1 MNVSQGLNLITIWVR
16 KNLIL
21 IGVTAFI
28 VAYGI
33 LGYIPPHYNWFEVQR
48 NILAAGILLLGA
60 AAILIGLIN
69 QITLPTALINIIIP
83 FLYLIFTGLITG
95 KIIQTLW
102 QNGRSGRIILVIILI
117 LNTCLGLFVLAWGN
131 VLVTRDPS
139 LDCQKFITQNQGL
152 KIVTYSQFRILP
164 GAYHFYLFTL
174 DGGKTWT
181 QLFSDSSDEI
191 TAGDCQTFQTLNSDF
206 LWVWSPYHLETTH
219 DGGSSWTHWAWECCK
234 YGAIKHVNYQDEMT
248 GRMTLFP
255 WGDDITNLF
264 TTDGGKTWLP
274 EK

>member
-1 MNVSQGLNLITIWVR
+1 MWAKNNRLLIV
-16 KNLIL
+16 
-21 IGVTAFI
+21 VTAFI

-60 AAILIGLIN
+60 AAVSIGLIY
-69 QITLPTALINIIIP
+69 QITLPTAQIYVIIP
-83 FLYLIFTGLITG
+83 ILYLIFIGVISG

-102 QNGRSGRIILVIILI
+102 KNGRSGRIILAIILI
-117 LNTCLGLFVLAWGN
+117 LNTCLGLFVLAWGD

-181 QLFSDSSDEI
+181 QLFSASSDEI
-191 TAGDCQTFQTLNSDF
+191 AASDCQTIQTLSSDF
-206 LWVWSPYHLETTH
+206 IWVWSPYHLGTTH
-219 DGGSSWTHWAWECCK
+219 DGGSSWTHWEWECYK
-234 YGAIKHVNYQDEMT
+234 YGAIKNVNYQDEIN
-248 GRMTLFP
+248 GRMNLYP
-255 WGDDITNLF
+255 WGNDITNLF
-264 TTDGGKTWLP
+264 TDDGGKTWLP